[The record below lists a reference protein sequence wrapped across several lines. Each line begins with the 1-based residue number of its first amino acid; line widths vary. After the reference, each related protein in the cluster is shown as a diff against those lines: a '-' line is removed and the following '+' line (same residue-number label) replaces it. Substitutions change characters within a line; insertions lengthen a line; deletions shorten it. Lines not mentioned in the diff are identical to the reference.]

1 MKSPSVSNNNMM
13 KKKVKILSLI
23 GILAVLS
30 AIQAFSQT
38 DFPDPMN
45 PPRLVNDFTSFL
57 SRDEIQTLEVKLR
70 QFNNQTSTQI
80 YAVVVN
86 DLAGYAPSDYATRLA
101 EKWGIG
107 QKGKDNG
114 ILILVKPKTSDS
126 KGEVFMS
133 VGYGLEGVVPD
144 AVANRIVDIE
154 IIPAFKQGAYF
165 QGLNKAT
172 DILIS
177 ITRGEYTAEDYYTR
191 SARSSKTGK
200 SPFSIIIFLVIVFS
214 LFGGRS
220 RMGRHSSVGRNLPF
234 WLLLGMMG
242 SGSRSH
248 GGMFGDFSSGSG
260 GFGGFGGGGGG
271 SFGGGGAGGSW

>member
-1 MKSPSVSNNNMM
+1 MV
-13 KKKVKILSLI
+13 VF
-23 GILAVLS
+23 S
-30 AIQAFSQT
+30 AMSSFSQT
-38 DFPDPMN
+38 EFPNPMN
-45 PPRLVNDFTSFL
+45 PPRLVNDFASFL
-57 SRDEIQTLEVKLR
+57 SSDEIQSLEGKLR

-80 YAVVVN
+80 YTVVVK

-114 ILILVKPKTSDS
+114 ILILVKPKTSNS
-126 KGEVFMS
+126 KGEVYMS

-144 AVANRIVDIE
+144 AVANRIVDNE

-165 QGLNKAT
+165 QGLSKAT

-177 ITRGEYTAEDYYTR
+177 ITRGEYSAEEYY
-191 SARSSKTGK
+191 SQAHAPKARK
-200 SPFSIIIFLVIVFS
+200 SPISIVILLIIVFS

-242 SGSRSH
+242 SGGNSH

>member
-1 MKSPSVSNNNMM
+1 MKYPSETNKMSMRKIMINTLMVIAMTLVS
-13 KKKVKILSLI
+13 VTSGLSQ
-23 GILAVLS
+23 S
-30 AIQAFSQT
+30 E
-38 DFPDPMN
+38 FPDPMN

-57 SRDEIQTLEVKLR
+57 SQNEILSLEKKLR
-70 QFNNQTSTQI
+70 QFNNETSTQI
-80 YAVVVN
+80 YTVVVN
-86 DLAGYAPSDYATRLA
+86 DLAGYAPSDYATRLG

-114 ILILVKPKTSDS
+114 ILILVKPKTNNS
-126 KGEVFMS
+126 KGEVFVS

-144 AVANRIVDIE
+144 AVANRIVDNE
-154 IIPAFKQGAYF
+154 IIPSFKQGAYY
-165 QGLNKAT
+165 QGLSKAT
-172 DILIS
+172 DVLMS
-177 ITRGEYTAEDYYTR
+177 LTRGEFTADQYYKQTSSPKRGR
-191 SARSSKTGK
+191 SPIG
-200 SPFSIIIFLVIVFS
+200 IIFFLLIIS
-214 LFGGRS
+214 SIFGGRS